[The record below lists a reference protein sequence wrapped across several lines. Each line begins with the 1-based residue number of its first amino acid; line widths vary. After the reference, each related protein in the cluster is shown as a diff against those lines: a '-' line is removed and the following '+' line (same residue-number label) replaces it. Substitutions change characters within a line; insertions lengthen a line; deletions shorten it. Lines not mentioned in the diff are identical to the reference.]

1 MRMECLGNRGTDLPV
16 QDIDHY
22 GTEHTRFDVT
32 VGREYTVYALT
43 MAGPRLDV
51 LIADDTGRPGWY
63 PAPLFRVTDP
73 ALPAHWEFAYP
84 PAAGRPG
91 AGGPAA
97 DTARWGYPEVVR
109 SERHGAG
116 LVERDPDALLVFY
129 REQQRYRRRSGRGE
143 PLPRRRCQPRRRMSP
158 RTR

>member
-16 QDIDHY
+16 QDVDHY

-51 LIADDTGRPGWY
+51 LIADDTGKPGWY

-84 PAAGRPG
+84 PTSGQTDAETLTG
-91 AGGPAA
+91 
-97 DTARWGYPEVVR
+97 DTARWGYPEAVR
-109 SERHGAG
+109 SERHGIG
-116 LVERDPDALLVFY
+116 LVERDPDDLLVFY
-129 REQQRYRRRSGRGE
+129 REQQRYREE
-143 PLPRRRCQPRRRMSP
+143 PEKREEREG
-158 RTR
+158 